1 MSSQL
6 ELKELVKEYK
16 GFRAV
21 DKINI
26 QIQKGDIL
34 SLLGPSG
41 CGKTTTLR
49 MIAGLLTP
57 TEGDVFLAGEKITEK
72 PPYKRD
78 IAMVFQN
85 YALFP
90 HMRVY
95 GNVVYGLKNRGIK
108 DKKILRKKAE
118 EVLSIVQLE
127 RVEDRF
133 PRQLS
138 GGQQQRVSLA
148 RAMVVE
154 PKIMLFDEPL
164 SNLDAKLRVQT
175 RIEIRNL
182 LKQLNITAIYVTHD
196 QEEALTISDWIAVM
210 NKGRIEQLA
219 SPTELYSMPKTKFVA
234 DFIGHANLLEGVV
247 EKISEGHVE
256 VMLHNG
262 ILVHCISPA
271 KIHVGDKRFILV
283 RPENINLFPVESTE
297 ENLFDA
303 VVEER
308 NFLGSVVRY
317 KVRLAS
323 GIALECEIHP
333 DYAFAEV
340 RDAVKVQFNK
350 EKMVLVG

>member
-90 HMRVY
+90 HMSVY

-127 RVEDRF
+127 GVEDRF
-133 PRQLS
+133 PRQ
-138 GGQQQRVSLA
+138 
-148 RAMVVE
+148 
-154 PKIMLFDEPL
+154 
-164 SNLDAKLRVQT
+164 
-175 RIEIRNL
+175 
-182 LKQLNITAIYVTHD
+182 
-196 QEEALTISDWIAVM
+196 
-210 NKGRIEQLA
+210 
-219 SPTELYSMPKTKFVA
+219 
-234 DFIGHANLLEGVV
+234 
-247 EKISEGHVE
+247 
-256 VMLHNG
+256 
-262 ILVHCISPA
+262 
-271 KIHVGDKRFILV
+271 
-283 RPENINLFPVESTE
+283 
-297 ENLFDA
+297 
-303 VVEER
+303 
-308 NFLGSVVRY
+308 
-317 KVRLAS
+317 
-323 GIALECEIHP
+323 
-333 DYAFAEV
+333 
-340 RDAVKVQFNK
+340 
-350 EKMVLVG
+350 

>member
-1 MSSQL
+1 
-6 ELKELVKEYK
+6 
-16 GFRAV
+16 
-21 DKINI
+21 
-26 QIQKGDIL
+26 
-34 SLLGPSG
+34 
-41 CGKTTTLR
+41 
-49 MIAGLLTP
+49 
-57 TEGDVFLAGEKITEK
+57 
-72 PPYKRD
+72 
-78 IAMVFQN
+78 
-85 YALFP
+85 
-90 HMRVY
+90 
-95 GNVVYGLKNRGIK
+95 
-108 DKKILRKKAE
+108 
-118 EVLSIVQLE
+118 
-127 RVEDRF
+127 
-133 PRQLS
+133 
-138 GGQQQRVSLA
+138 
-148 RAMVVE
+148 MVVE

-256 VMLHNG
+256 VMLQNG

>member
-90 HMRVY
+90 HMSVY
-95 GNVVYGLKNRGIK
+95 DNVVYGLKNRGIK

-127 RVEDRF
+127 GVEDRF

-219 SPTELYSMPKTKFVA
+219 SP
-234 DFIGHANLLEGVV
+234 
-247 EKISEGHVE
+247 
-256 VMLHNG
+256 
-262 ILVHCISPA
+262 A
-271 KIHVGDKRFILV
+271 KIHVGDKTFILV